1 MMIKKLELQGF
12 KSFPENTKIILHPGI
27 TAIVGPNG
35 TGKSNIVDAILWV
48 LGGQRMKSLRGE
60 KIEDIIFNGNT
71 KKPPLGMADVHLHLG
86 DSEEELI
93 IHHRAF
99 RSGESEYRLNG
110 KSVRLKDIQDALWK
124 RAVAEKEYYVIEQ
137 GAIGQFVTS
146 KPSEKRLL
154 LEEAAGTAFYKDK
167 KKQAESKLENSEQNL
182 VRLQDIIS
190 EVEKA
195 KNSLQ
200 RQAQAASRY
209 RKLREKIRELTALH
223 YQRKIKQLEIKL
235 QDTLGRYNYSLNQE
249 REIVSRIQSQE
260 KELTSKRKELWELEK
275 SLKENK
281 EHLFALKSQVSR
293 LETEREKETR
303 RIEYY
308 EEERKKTRANIEE
321 RKQELVLLETELNQ
335 NQISLQELGEALVL
349 KQQEIEEA
357 ERENRLAKEKVP
369 DKENE
374 LGSIRKAYL
383 QTFSE
388 LTEAKNEK
396 VKLDKEFEFILRQ
409 EKKLKD
415 EISKEQI
422 LLEQKEKK
430 LDAGRE
436 ALVQTRKRLEEKEK
450 NLAALLATLAESL
463 AVIENLQGKIAVL
476 KGKRD
481 ESFLHLQTLKKLEE
495 KERRGTVVSEVPGSL
510 GLLADLIET
519 DSEHA
524 PLVDVFWK
532 EEAKAALIPAQD
544 FLKNLEESQIKGNF
558 LLISPQKKEEFSK
571 EAYHDPAVIGWLK
584 SRVRFSP
591 KIKEHL
597 PQLREAAIVRDI
609 KRAINLWLRFPELN
623 CITLDGG
630 LLLSSGFLKMGQKE
644 EGLVALSQEI
654 RKSEEILAQK
664 DKEFSPLSVELDK
677 KDREKQELE
686 EKIQTETS
694 LKALEERKIEE
705 QEKERQF
712 EEAERTKILN
722 NLSIL
727 NQELRVLSSE
737 KGTLSQ
743 KLEDLA
749 ARIQTLEDEEKTL
762 KEKSEA
768 EEQELALH
776 QDQINR
782 EGSRIL
788 ELRAG
793 RELLKEKIN
802 SLSFQSQSLAQR
814 KNVAETK
821 ISSFE
826 EETRTGDE
834 EEIRLKQHVKEL
846 SQKAKALEQ
855 ERSFKDGQL
864 AQDELKFQNWQKEI
878 EDRES
883 TIQKLRQELEV
894 LKEERVRW
902 EVSKAETERDIV
914 NLEETCWQDLKKTL
928 QEVKKETFEEVT
940 LDSEVEARLEEA
952 QEDLQKYKAVNLM
965 AEEEYLAQKERYD
978 FLIQQRN
985 DLRESITTTQEAIR
999 KIDEESKSQF
1009 LAALAEVNKNF
1020 QEIFSILFKG
1030 GVAEVKLID
1039 PENPLESGAEI
1050 IAQPPGKRVQNL
1062 ALLSGGEK
1070 SLTSLAFLFAL
1081 FRYRPTPFCVLDEVD
1096 AALDEANLVR
1106 FLELMK
1112 KIKSETQFILITHNF
1127 KTMEVADFIY
1137 GTTMVEPNI
1146 TSLYSIKLEKKE
1158 EDLKLE

>member
-12 KSFPENTKIILHPGI
+12 KSFPERTKIILHAGI

-48 LGGQRMKSLRGE
+48 LGGQRIKSLRGE
-60 KIEDIIFNGNT
+60 KIEDIIFNGNA
-71 KKPPLGMADVHLHLG
+71 KKAPLGMADVNLYLG
-86 DSEEELI
+86 DNEEELI

-110 KSVRLKDIQDALWK
+110 KPVRLKDIQDALWK

-146 KPSEKRLL
+146 KPSEKRVL

-195 KNSLQ
+195 KNFLQ
-200 RQAQAASRY
+200 RQAQAANRY

-235 QDTLGRYNYSLNQE
+235 QDILGRYNHSLNQE
-249 REIVSRIQSQE
+249 RDIASRIQSQE
-260 KELTSKRKELWELEK
+260 KELASKRKELWDLEK

-303 RIEYY
+303 RIEYF
-308 EEERKKTRANIEE
+308 EEERKKTISNIKEK
-321 RKQELVLLETELNQ
+321 KQELVLLETELNQ
-335 NQISLQELGEALVL
+335 NQISLQELGDALAI
-349 KQQEIEEA
+349 KQQGIEDA
-357 ERENRLAKEKVP
+357 EKENRLAKEKIP

-374 LGSIRKAYL
+374 LESIRNAHL
-383 QTFSE
+383 QKFSE

-396 VKLDKEFEFILRQ
+396 VKLDKELEFILRQ

-415 EISKEQI
+415 EISKEQT

-430 LDAGRE
+430 LSE
-436 ALVQTRKRLEEKEK
+436 NQESLVQIRIRVEERERT
-450 NLAALLATLAESL
+450 LATLLSALDEIF
-463 AVIENLQGKIAVL
+463 AANENLQKKIASL
-476 KGKRD
+476 KEKRN
-481 ESFLHLQTLKKLEE
+481 EHFYHLQTLKKLEE
-495 KERRGTVVSEVPGSL
+495 KERHGTLVSDIPGSL

-532 EEAKAALIPAQD
+532 EEVKAALIPVQD
-544 FLKNLEESQIKGNF
+544 FLKNLAESQIKGNF
-558 LLISPQKKEEFSK
+558 LLILPQKKEEFSK
-571 EAYHDPAVIGWLK
+571 EAYHDPAVIGLLK
-584 SRVRFSP
+584 SRLRFSP

-597 PQLREAAIVRDI
+597 LQLKEAAIVRDI
-609 KRAINLWLRFPELN
+609 KNAIDLWLRFPELN
-623 CITLDGG
+623 YITLDGD

-644 EGLVALSQEI
+644 EGIMALSQEI
-654 RKSEEILAQK
+654 RKLDEILAQK
-664 DKEFSPLSVELDK
+664 DKEIFPLSMELDEKGK
-677 KDREKQELE
+677 KKQELE
-686 EKIQTETS
+686 EKIQAETS
-694 LKALEERKIEE
+694 LKAQEERKIEE
-705 QEKERQF
+705 QQKERQF
-712 EEAERTKILN
+712 DEVEKEKILN

-727 NQELRVLSSE
+727 NQELRILLSE
-737 KGTLSQ
+737 KSNLSQ
-743 KLEDLA
+743 KLEALS

-768 EEQELALH
+768 EERELALH

-788 ELRAG
+788 ELKAG
-793 RELLKEKIN
+793 RELLNEKIN
-802 SLSFQSQSLAQR
+802 NFSLQSQSFAQR
-814 KNVAETK
+814 KGNAEAK

-826 EETRTGDE
+826 EEIRSCDE
-834 EEIRLKQHVKEL
+834 EEIRLKQHIEEL
-846 SQKAKALEQ
+846 SQKAKTLEQ
-855 ERSFKDGQL
+855 ERSLKDTRL
-864 AQDELKFQNWQKEI
+864 AKDELKFQNWQKEI
-878 EDRES
+878 EEQEN
-883 TIQKLRQELEV
+883 TIQKLREDLEV

-902 EVSKAETERDIV
+902 EVSKAETERDMV

-940 LDSEVEARLEEA
+940 PDSEVEARLEEA
-952 QEDLQKYKAVNLM
+952 QEDLQNYKAVNLM

-985 DLRESITTTQEAIR
+985 DLRESITTTKEAIR

-1009 LAALAEVNKNF
+1009 ITALAEVNKNF
-1020 QEIFSILFKG
+1020 KEIFSILFNG

-1039 PENPLESGAEI
+1039 PENPLESGVEI

-1081 FRYRPTPFCVLDEVD
+1081 FRYKPTPFCILDEVD

-1112 KIKSETQFILITHNF
+1112 KIKSDTQFVLITHNF

-1146 TSLYSIKLEKKE
+1146 TSLYSIKLEKKPE
-1158 EDLKLE
+1158 EFKLQ